1 MGRQKK
7 ACVHNDTLLDG
18 KVMEGRCIM
27 STSPSVDKV
36 DKSIRFIDLFAGCGG
51 LSEGFIQAGFAPIAH
66 VEMND
71 VKSQL
76 HEMGDCYART

>member
-7 ACVHNDTLLDG
+7 TCVHNDTLLDG

-27 STSPSVDKV
+27 STFPSGDRA
-36 DKSIRFIDLFAGCGG
+36 DKSVRFINLFAGCGG

>member
-1 MGRQKK
+1 MGKQTKS
-7 ACVHNDTLLDG
+7 CVHNNTLHNG

-27 STSPSVDKV
+27 STSSSVDRAS
-36 DKSIRFIDLFAGCGG
+36 KSIRFIDLFAGCGG

-76 HEMGDCYART
+76 HEMGDCYACT